1 MSVDDVKVRIGQA
14 IEAAAEAKKLIEQLH
29 TVAAEAGDLALRTV
43 HDSKQD
49 CVKEGREHFMAAIK
63 EVELTIRWIDN
74 CVEHAQAYRK
84 ALG

>member
-14 IEAAAEAKKLIEQLH
+14 IGAAAEAKKLIEQLH

-43 HDSKQD
+43 HDSEQD
-49 CVKEGREHFMAAIK
+49 CVKEGRKHFTAAID
-63 EVELTIRWIDN
+63 EVELVLRRIDN
-74 CVEHAQAYRK
+74 CVKHARAYRK